1 MYVQTLTSGIMEAVA
16 DTEAAIVAALGHKY
30 TLKRA
35 EPPALHGGPAVP
47 EPLHQVMQVPESEPA
62 DDDLLDRRSS
72 SFGGKLL
79 SNPTVVHFFASKT

>member
-35 EPPALHGGPAVP
+35 DTPALPAEPAVP
-47 EPLHQVMQVPESEPA
+47 EQLHQVVQVPDSEPA
-62 DDDLLDRRSS
+62 DDLLDRRSS

-79 SNPTVVHFFASKT
+79 LGPTLVSCMHPAPP